1 MNKRYQF
8 HNNTYV
14 AMGLFNRK
22 ENEREK
28 QKNRTFKCK
37 RCDMIF
43 NDKERL
49 KRHDR
54 KAHFG
59 KKGKRKREI

>member
-1 MNKRYQF
+1 
-8 HNNTYV
+8 V
-14 AMGLFNRK
+14 GLFNKKVNEK
-22 ENEREK
+22 EEHKRS
-28 QKNRTFKCK
+28 FKCK

-43 NDKERL
+43 DDKERL

-59 KKGKRKREI
+59 KKGSKKREI